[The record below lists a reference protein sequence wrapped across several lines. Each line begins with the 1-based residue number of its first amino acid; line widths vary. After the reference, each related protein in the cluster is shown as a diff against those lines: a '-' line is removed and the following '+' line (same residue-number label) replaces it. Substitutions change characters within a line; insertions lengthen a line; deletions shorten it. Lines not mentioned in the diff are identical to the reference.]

1 MHKTVKGYYWEV
13 HSKYAKLNVNKLQ
26 IMEQRK
32 GALRAN
38 LDEQRDFKEEE
49 GLKLGL
55 ERWVESKE
63 GRASYTK
70 E

>member
-55 ERWVESKE
+55 ER
-63 GRASYTK
+63 
-70 E
+70 